1 MNVYKIARLSLIR
14 VFNFNMLRALVLT
27 IFRRKLAAKLQE
39 TEEEL
44 SAALSKANNAEKA
57 KTRLAAELED
67 ANIDL
72 EKVKFDMILKNI
84 SDSYNKML

>member
-72 EKVKFDMILKNI
+72 EKVKFDMNTQE
-84 SDSYNKML
+84 YF

>member
-1 MNVYKIARLSLIR
+1 
-14 VFNFNMLRALVLT
+14 MLRALVLT

-72 EKVKFDMILKNI
+72 EKVKFDMNTQE
-84 SDSYNKML
+84 YFW